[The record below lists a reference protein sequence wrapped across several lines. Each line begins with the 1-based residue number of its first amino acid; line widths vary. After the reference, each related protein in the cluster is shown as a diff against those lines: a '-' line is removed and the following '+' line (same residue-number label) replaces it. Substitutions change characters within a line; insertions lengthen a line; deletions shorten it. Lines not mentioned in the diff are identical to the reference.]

1 MKNRTYAPLYC
12 RSYFSL
18 LKGIYSPEQLC
29 AYAARQGYP
38 AVAMADIGNFYGLIR
53 FIQAA
58 ARYNIK
64 PVGGVV
70 VTADDAPLF
79 TAFVQN
85 TAGFARLNEIITRS
99 FCSGPGYAPLEDLLE
114 NGRQGLYILSSR
126 TDVLKT
132 LISAGKEGVAA
143 ALYYGS
149 PFSGLVSEAKALGI
163 PAAAVNDGIYLSPGD
178 RNLYRLLRAID
189 RNTTVDSLGAEEE
202 IGEEKRIVTADEMV
216 RFFSAVPEA
225 LRTTADIAA
234 SCDLTGIMREPFVF
248 PRFNGF
254 TEEEAFPRLR
264 RLCYEGV
271 RRRYGEGPHRRV
283 EERIR
288 YELEII
294 REKQFSSYFLV
305 VHDIVRRYPRTCGR
319 GSSAASIV
327 SYLLGITHV
336 DPLAYNLFFERFLNR
351 GRKDPPDIDVDFPWD
366 EREKALSYVFDTY
379 PGRAGMVA
387 DHVTFGPRS
396 SFREPAKAMGV
407 EEREIG
413 RIVKMAQAGEVATI
427 PDYLLR
433 AAKTVRNIPRHLGT
447 HPGGVVITPG
457 KITDY
462 THLQIS
468 PLGRPVIAWEKDAAE
483 DAGLVKIDLLG
494 NRSLGVLR
502 DTLEL
507 VNAEREKGPIEW
519 ESFQPLEDKKTR
531 ELIERGDTLGVF
543 YVESPATRQ
552 LLKKMQRGDYEHLV
566 IASSIIR
573 PAANR
578 YIKEFVRR
586 LKGGGYEPVH
596 PLVEETLK
604 ETLGIMVYQEDVAR
618 IAIAVA
624 GFSAAEAD
632 GLRKVLS
639 KKDREL
645 RLKAYKKR
653 FFAGGRERNVGEK
666 PLRALWDM
674 VLSFDGYSF
683 CKAHSASYALVSYRL
698 AYLKRYYP
706 VQFLVSVI
714 NNGGGFYNSQVYLN
728 EVRRRGI
735 VILPPDVNRSAWKH
749 TVEKGCVRLGLFQI
763 REVPEDFIRALLEER
778 SRGGPYR
785 DFIDFVTRLS
795 PSFAVI
801 RMIIRSAS
809 VDSIAG
815 GATRAQLFWI
825 YFHMER
831 TPALFGPPPPPEFIG
846 DYSLKRKVYD
856 ELKTLGILHTRHP
869 LSLFRNKIRTVLEE
883 NRFAQCIDSR
893 KIALCA
899 GKKVCL
905 PGVLVTGKEVRTRE
919 HRFMSFVSFE
929 DYFSV
934 YETVLFPDRHEK
946 LLLLLETGAVF
957 LVVGVVQEEFGCC
970 TIEVQ
975 TLVPLGESKWIS

>member
-1 MKNRTYAPLYC
+1 MKNRPYLPLFC
-12 RSYFSL
+12 RSFFSL
-18 LKGIYSPEQLC
+18 LKGVYSPEQLC
-29 AYAARQGYP
+29 AYAAREGYS
-38 AVAMADIGNFYGLIR
+38 AVGMADIGNFYGLIR

-58 ARYNIK
+58 NRYNIK
-64 PVGGVV
+64 PVGGVI
-70 VTADDAPLF
+70 VTERDVPLF
-79 TAFVQN
+79 TAVVQN
-85 TAGFARLNEIITRS
+85 VAGFARANEIITRS
-99 FCSGPGYAPLEDLLE
+99 LCNGPEYNPLDDLLE
-114 NGRQGLYILSSR
+114 SGWEGLYILCSR
-126 TDVLKT
+126 ADVLKT
-132 LISAGKEGVAA
+132 LISAGKQGLAA
-143 ALYYGS
+143 ALYYGR
-149 PFSGLVSEAKALGI
+149 PFSGLVSQAKVLDI
-163 PAAAVNDGIYLSPGD
+163 PTAAVNDGIYLSPGD

-189 RNTTVDSLGAEEE
+189 RNTTVDALGAGEAL
-202 IGEEKRIVTADEMV
+202 GEEKRIVTAEETA

-225 LRTTADIAA
+225 LQTTADIAA
-234 SCDLTGIMREPFVF
+234 FSDLSGIMRQPFVF

-254 TEEEAFPRLR
+254 TEAEAFSRLR
-264 RLCYEGV
+264 RLCSEGV
-271 RRRYGEGPHRRV
+271 RRRYGNDPHRRV

-294 REKQFSSYFLV
+294 KEKRFSSYFLV
-305 VHDIVRRYPRTCGR
+305 VHDIVSRYPRTCGR

-366 EREKALSYVFDTY
+366 EREKALAYVFDTY

-396 SFREPAKAMGV
+396 SFREPAKAMGM

-413 RIVKMAQAGEVATI
+413 RVVKMAHAGDAASI
-427 PDYLLR
+427 PDYLIR
-433 AAKTVRNIPRHLGT
+433 AAKAVRNIPRHLGT

-457 KITDY
+457 KITEY

-468 PLGRPVIAWEKDAAE
+468 PLGWPVIAWEKDATE

-494 NRSLGVLR
+494 NRSLAVLR

-507 VNAEREKGPIEW
+507 VNADKQSRPIDW
-519 ESFQPLEDKKTR
+519 ESFLPLEDRETR

-586 LKGGGYEPVH
+586 LKGGAYEPVH

-604 ETLGIMVYQEDVAR
+604 ETRGIMVYQEDVAR
-618 IAIAVA
+618 VAIAVA
-624 GFSAAEAD
+624 GFSPAEAD

-639 KKDREL
+639 KKDREI
-645 RLKAYKKR
+645 RLKAYKER
-653 FFAGGRERNVGEK
+653 FFTGGRKRNVGEK
-666 PLRALWDM
+666 PLRSLWDM

-698 AYLKRYYP
+698 AYLKRYYLLE
-706 VQFLVSVI
+706 FLVSVI

-728 EVRRRGI
+728 EARRRGI
-735 VILPPDVNRSAWKH
+735 VILPPDVNKSTWKH
-749 TVEKGCVRLGLFQI
+749 TVEDEAMRLGLFQI
-763 REVPEDFIRALLEER
+763 REVPEGFMQVLLDER
-778 SRGGPYR
+778 YREGPYR
-785 DFIDFVTRLS
+785 DFFDFVIRLS
-795 PSFAVI
+795 PSFAVV
-801 RMIIRSAS
+801 RMLIRSGS
-809 VDSIAG
+809 VDSLAG
-815 GATRAQLFWI
+815 GVTRAQLFWL

-831 TPALFGPPPPPEFIG
+831 TPDLFGPPPPPDFIG
-846 DYSLKRKVYD
+846 DYSPKRKVYD

-869 LSLFRNKIRTVLEE
+869 LSLFRKKIRDTLEE
-883 NRFAQCIDSR
+883 IRLAECIDSR
-893 KIALCA
+893 KIALRA
-899 GKKVCL
+899 GKEVCL
-905 PGVLVTGKEVRTRE
+905 PGVLVTGKEVRTKQQRC
-919 HRFMSFVSFE
+919 MSFVSFE
-929 DYFSV
+929 DCFSV
-934 YETVLFPDRHEK
+934 YETVLFPDKHEK
-946 LLLLLETGAVF
+946 LLLLLEAGAVF
-957 LVVGVVQEEFGCC
+957 LVVGVVREEFGCY
-970 TIEVQ
+970 TIEVRK
-975 TLVPLGESKWIS
+975 LIPLGAAKWSS